1 MLEGIEPGSPAM
13 QADSLPSEPPGK
25 LLGAINSYG
34 EKKERER
41 EKEKE
46 KRSRSGVKT
55 MSFGYLDYE
64 VLEIRN

>member
-25 LLGAINSYG
+25 LLGAINSDG
-34 EKKERER
+34 KKERER
-41 EKEKE
+41 K
-46 KRSRSGVKT
+46 SMSGVKT
-55 MSFGYLDYE
+55 MSFGYLGYE